1 MSNIRT
7 VKQGFTLAEVLVTL
21 AIIGIVA
28 ALTIPALITSYNE
41 NVTAT
46 QAKKVF
52 STISSAWNLYIEEH
66 GGSPVGTF
74 PSSSRFDYRD
84 YFLEKYFSYIQES
97 DFGVNTHSIQS
108 LRDDTL
114 YLTLDAG
121 ITTTDGVIISIYNAS
136 NSCQY
141 NGVQDWC
148 AQVYFDVNGIKG
160 PNRIGYDAFYVSL
173 MSNKVSYADPR
184 NSDDDLVNTT
194 CIEPGHTGWTNWTN
208 SGMGCL
214 KRILL
219 NQSKWSG

>member
-1 MSNIRT
+1 MSNKRT

-46 QAKKVF
+46 QAKKAYAN
-52 STISSAWNLYIEEH
+52 ISSAWKQYIEDH
-66 GGSPVGTF
+66 GGSPINSFT
-74 PSSSRFDYRD
+74 SRSNLRD
-84 YFLEKYFSYIQES
+84 VFLKSYFSYIQEIRA
-97 DFGVNTHSIQS
+97 GVNTHTVMQ
-108 LRDDTL
+108 LEDDTDFR
-114 YLTLDAG
+114 TLDAG
-121 ITTTDGVIISIYNAS
+121 ITTSDGAIIAIYNAFP
-136 NSCQY
+136 SCQ
-141 NGVQDWC
+141 NAGVDWC
-148 AQVYFDVNGIKG
+148 AQVFFDINGRKS
-160 PNRIGYDAFYVSL
+160 PNRIGYDVFYVSL
-173 MSNKVSYADPR
+173 TTQKVTFAQPVYAD
-184 NSDDDLVNTT
+184 SHTQNTS